1 MEYYNFKLKWLLE
14 VSLNSLN
21 TATIIFK
28 YLLSKMQS
36 IKTLPLSKKVVYQVS
51 IKIIFMAA
59 IIIFEMPAFAQNINV
74 AELENTITVRKTELE
89 NIQNELEEKQLRLKF
104 LEGEEKDHTEIL
116 YSIEEQL
123 NLNNRLKIKAQ
134 RQIDDL
140 NGLIANLEDK
150 LEYNSS
156 DLARQE
162 KVLLERLVWIY
173 KRSRIPPFLT
183 ALSSNDLLQGARRLY
198 LFSLLNKY
206 DRKIVTEIE
215 NLNCQIKTEKA
226 DLQKRRNSVIA
237 LKREKEQQ
245 AKNIRINRQKR
256 KKLLKQ
262 VQNQKGAELKAIEYL
277 VSAQERISGIIDVL
291 LQNKTALNKQAA
303 KEFLNLKGKLIWPV
317 QGKIIQRF
325 GKIKN
330 KKYNT
335 VITNPGIDIKASA
348 EMPVYA
354 SSSGEVAYISWLRGY
369 GSFVILEHGGG
380 YYTLY
385 AHLDDIFVE
394 TGQFITAGETLATVS
409 ETGAFAGPI
418 LHFELRFGKEQ
429 LDPVPWLR

>member
-1 MEYYNFKLKWLLE
+1 MHRIL
-14 VSLNSLN
+14 
-21 TATIIFK
+21 TAQIIF
-28 YLLSKMQS
+28 
-36 IKTLPLSKKVVYQVS
+36 I
-51 IKIIFMAA
+51 AA

-123 NLNNRLKIKAQ
+123 NL
-134 RQIDDL
+134 
-140 NGLIANLEDK
+140 
-150 LEYNSS
+150 S